1 MNNKPYKEDFKK
13 HNRPNIEET
22 KMHKIIYKNRFKL
35 NKITQNIGEKDM
47 KTSLVAV
54 AVAVAADV

>member
-1 MNNKPYKEDFKK
+1 MNNKPNKEDFKK

-47 KTSLVAV
+47 TTSLVAV